1 VRLHILF
8 YRLCLTVSLLLG
20 VGHVHAATITFNG
33 GTIANCS
40 ISGNQYTCPSF
51 NGSDDY
57 TIASGYS
64 VIVNSGVTLKWGQVF
79 SMSGNATLTVN
90 GNADFSAIQ
99 TANLQVTGGNII
111 AKGGSFSLGSQ
122 EGQSMVANVTAD
134 SVNLGGV
141 VVKLTGNIV
150 ATGEVKISTGSS
162 VSGTINGGAVTL
174 GSNVTVIKDVTA
186 TGLLTIGSGASISGA
201 LKGNEVNVGSDV
213 KTIKSITADG
223 KLSIGSRAVISGP
236 VSAASVAISSN
247 AKIGG
252 SLTSQGEVK
261 LESEVNVGG
270 PVSGTVVTTS
280 SKVTITGSVNAT
292 TSFTLGS
299 GGTLTGNVIA
309 PVVSIPSDKTKVE
322 GNITASTSLVVGSGN
337 QIKGNLTS
345 PVVELQ
351 SSSITITG
359 DVKADTSLSL
369 GSSTAL
375 NGNVDA
381 GEVSLAA
388 TGAYISGT
396 ALVKHITL
404 NWDTRVYQTITCK
417 AYTPADPCSCV
428 SNGSGYPVD
437 SVKGPKCGP
446 GIQAGPHHFQITHPA
461 AALSCAP
468 EKVTVKACADASCSS
483 AYTNGATV
491 VLAPGGATAQTGT
504 TGSVD
509 STVAQYAG
517 GMATLSLTSTP
528 STTGALV
535 CKDSTTGNVT
545 NCQMPFNSSG
555 LQVSGNPRYAEIAAP
570 VSISALRSSSN
581 NPRACVPLFAG
592 LDKTIKLRCSYA
604 NPVTGTLAARIQGT
618 NGTYLSLGASNSS
631 ACGVNGTDVLLRF
644 DSDGLAQPN
653 MLYADVGQLGLTAT
667 YTSTGGADSGLTMTG
682 SGNVIVVPAKFAFSA
697 IASPQRAGQEV
708 PSVTVT
714 AQNNAGATTPN
725 FGQETIKPAVAL
737 GHAYVLP
744 KFGTQNGNADP
755 EVSGALGFNNGVLKS
770 SALAWAETGT
780 INITA
785 ILNNYLGVQQI
796 GTVTPL
802 ATGASN
808 NVLFIPHHFQTALDT
823 FDPKKPVFPV
833 PCGAQF
839 ACTDNGSGARYVYS
853 RQPFALTVTAQN
865 LQNATTLNFD
875 KQDTS
880 INTQQV
886 ALLARDATDS
896 ADMPPVGS
904 KFTDGSA
911 AGTVLSGVPTSAFS
925 NGVARQV
932 LAYQFPG
939 AYSTAAGA
947 VALAAPTSVLLRA
960 NFTYPVSNVV
970 TSNPSAQGKEAVL
983 TVITGRAM
991 VPNSYGS
998 ELLPIRLEVQAQY
1011 WDGTRW
1017 RANLA
1022 DSLSSF
1028 GKANVVL
1035 ANCTKALVCGTLAVA
1050 DQAYQFIGGVL
1061 PANGRL
1067 TLQAPKVA
1075 GSVDVS
1081 LGGMPHFPSTVG
1093 RVVFGVFKSG
1103 PVLYIREMY

>member
-1 VRLHILF
+1 MAARRPCPSRHGIETVRLHILF

-33 GTIANCS
+33 ATIANCS
-40 ISGNQYTCPSF
+40 ISGNQYTCSSF

-64 VIVNSGVTLKWGQVF
+64 VIVNSGVTPQWAQVF
-79 SMSGNATLTVN
+79 TMSGTATLQAKGDIN
-90 GNADFSAIQ
+90 FNKINPS
-99 TANLQVTGGNII
+99 NLKVTGGTII
-111 AKGGSFSLGSQ
+111 ADGGSFVAGS
-122 EGQSMVANVTAD
+122 GNGTVVVADITAASVT
-134 SVNLGGV
+134 LGGTATTV
-141 VVKLTGNIV
+141 TGNIT
-150 ATGEVKISTGSS
+150 ATGTVDISASSS
-162 VSGTINGGAVTL
+162 VNGSISGGEIKL
-174 GSNVTVIKDVTA
+174 GSNVK
-186 TGLLTIGSGASISGA
+186 S
-201 LKGNEVNVGSDV
+201 
-213 KTIKSITADG
+213 IKSITANG
-223 KLSIGSRAVISGP
+223 ALTIGSSSVISGAI
-236 VSAASVAISSN
+236 SAASVVLN
-247 AKIGG
+247 AEVRVGG
-252 SLTSQGEVK
+252 GITSRGNVQ
-261 LESEVNVGG
+261 LDSRVNVTG
-270 PVSGTVVTTS
+270 P
-280 SKVTITGSVNAT
+280 ITGTTIITDSSVVIN
-292 TSFTLGS
+292 
-299 GGTLTGNVIA
+299 GNV
-309 PVVSIPSDKTKVE
+309 
-322 GNITASTSLVVGSGN
+322 NASTSLVIGSAS

-345 PVVELQ
+345 PVIALNA
-351 SSSITITG
+351 SSLVVTG
-359 DVKADTSLSL
+359 DVKA
-369 GSSTAL
+369 L
-375 NGNVDA
+375 NTLTIESGNSIIGNVEGGKVTLKA
-381 GEVSLAA
+381 SESYI
-388 TGAYISGT
+388 TGN
-396 ALVKHITL
+396 ALVDHITFEYHG
-404 NWDTRVYQTITCK
+404 RVQQTITCK
-417 AYTPADPCSCV
+417 AYTPSDPCSCV
-428 SNGSGYPVD
+428 TDGSQYPTND
-437 SVKGPKCGP
+437 AYYRKCGP
-446 GIQAGPHHFQITHPA
+446 GVQAGPHHFQITHPA
-461 AALSCAP
+461 AALSCSP
-468 EKVTVKACADASCSS
+468 EKVTVKACADASCGS
-483 AYTNGATV
+483 AYTSGATV
-491 VLAPGGATAQTGT
+491 VLAPGGATASTGT

-517 GMATLSLTSTP
+517 GTATLSLTSTP

-535 CKDSTTGNVT
+535 CKDSTSGNVT

-555 LQVSGNPRYAEIAAP
+555 LQVKGDPRYAEIAAP

-631 ACGVNGTDVLLRF
+631 ACGVDGTDVLLRF

-667 YTSTGGADSGLTMTG
+667 YTSTGGADSGLSMTG
-682 SGNVIVVPAKFAFSA
+682 SGNVIVVPAKLVFSA

-714 AQNNAGATTPN
+714 AQNKAGATTPN
-725 FGQETIKPAVAL
+725 FGQERGTPVVKL
-737 GHAYVLP
+737 GHVFVAP
-744 KFGTQNGNADP
+744 KFAGQDSDGNGNANP
-755 EVSGALGFNNGVLKS
+755 EVSGALSFTRGVGSTAGLS
-770 SALAWAETGT
+770 WAETGT
-780 INITA
+780 INVTA
-785 ILNNYLGVQQI
+785 SLTDYLGVVQI
-796 GTVTPL
+796 GTVKPLVAVTP
-802 ATGASN
+802 SN
-808 NVLFIPHHFQTALDT
+808 DVLFIPHHFQTALDIVNMPT
-823 FDPKKPVFPV
+823 AGFPAL
-833 PCGAQF
+833 CGAQF
-839 ACTDNGSGARYVYS
+839 ACADNGAGSGARYVYS
-853 RQPFALTVTAQN
+853 RQPFALKVTAQN
-865 LQNATTLNFD
+865 LQNATTINFD

-886 ALLARDATDS
+886 ALLARDAQDS

-904 KFTDGSA
+904 KLTDDSA
-911 AGTVLSGVPTSAFS
+911 ARAVLSGVPISAFS
-925 NGVARQV
+925 GGVARQV

-939 AYSTAAGA
+939 AYSTTAGA

-960 NFTYPVSNVV
+960 NFTYPLSNVV

-1011 WDGTRW
+1011 WDGARW

-1035 ANCTKALVCGTLAVA
+1035 ANCTKALACGTLVVA
-1050 DQAYQFIGGVL
+1050 DQVYQFNGGVL
-1061 PANGRL
+1061 AGNGRL

-1081 LGGMPHFPSTVG
+1081 LGGLPHFPSTVG